1 MFIPPVICFFNVQGH
16 RKIDHLTH
24 PQFGDEMPSKAW
36 EVHPDFKEALA
47 ANTWDHIQKVVY
59 LEIL

>member
-1 MFIPPVICFFNVQGH
+1 
-16 RKIDHLTH
+16 LTH
-24 PQFGDEMPSKAW
+24 PHFGDEMPSIAW

-47 ANTWDHIQKVVY
+47 ANTWDHIQKGVVY

>member
-1 MFIPPVICFFNVQGH
+1 
-16 RKIDHLTH
+16 
-24 PQFGDEMPSKAW
+24 MPSIAW

-47 ANTWDHIQKVVY
+47 ANTWDHIQKGVVY